1 MAWVRTGGYSLPP
14 GIILGDDEAIVDGV
28 ELKTSLIF
36 PMKNTFVLTNRRCGG
51 RYQTGMFS
59 SDEFQYPL
67 NNIASV
73 GVSTGIS
80 IGMVFLGLLLVA
92 VGLGTLSA
100 GEVVGVVV
108 GLLFAALG
116 VLVLISSRKSTFRI
130 TNNAGQSLD
139 CKAIGF
145 EQAKAREFAAHV
157 SREVANA

>member
-1 MAWVRTGGYSLPP
+1 
-14 GIILGDDEAIVDGV
+14 
-28 ELKTSLIF
+28 
-36 PMKNTFVLTNRRCGG
+36 
-51 RYQTGMFS
+51 
-59 SDEFQYPL
+59 
-67 NNIASV
+67 
-73 GVSTGIS
+73 
-80 IGMVFLGLLLVA
+80 MVFLGLLLVA
-92 VGLGTLSA
+92 VELGTLSA